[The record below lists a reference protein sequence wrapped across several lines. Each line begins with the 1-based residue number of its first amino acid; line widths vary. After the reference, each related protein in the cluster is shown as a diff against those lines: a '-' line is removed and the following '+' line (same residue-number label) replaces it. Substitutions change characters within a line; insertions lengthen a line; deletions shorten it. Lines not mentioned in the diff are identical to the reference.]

1 MGICLFLSL
10 IPTVVYFMI
19 PKRVFQKF
27 EAIIEPFEEVDIGV
41 PPSGAVAFIWHYVR
55 QAKWVFAAV
64 VVFGGLVALLEAATF
79 YFIGLI
85 VDLLSGIEPS
95 DGWSGLIEA
104 HGFELSMMLLVTL
117 FLRVVVATGGA
128 ILEEQII
135 IPGFFNRV
143 RWQAHR
149 HISRQNLPF
158 FQDDFA
164 GRIATKVMQSG
175 QATGDLMITAL
186 QVVWFIVIYAITTMT
201 MVASLD
207 WRLSVIV
214 GLWIAVFCILA
225 RYFVPRVRKSA
236 REMAE
241 MSSMLNGRVT
251 DSYANIQTLKLFAT
265 DEQNDHFLKDG
276 LKIFIA
282 SMVKFTRNITAV
294 RFSLALL
301 SGVMISLIGAMSIDL
316 WLAGSITIGEV
327 AFSLALVLRLSLLL
341 GRLMT
346 QLNALMRNYGTIQN
360 SAELISRPIGLTD
373 KDGAPSLVI
382 ENAGIKFDNI
392 SFNYHKNKSVIKNLE
407 LDIKPGE
414 KIGLVGP
421 SGAGKSTLV
430 NLLLRFYDVDSGKL
444 TIDGQDLKDITQS
457 SLRSQIGVVTQDT
470 ALLHRSVRDN
480 ILFGNNDATS
490 EQLNHAIES
499 SQAID
504 FISELED
511 FKGRKGLDAFAGERG
526 VKLSGGQR
534 QRIAIARVVL
544 KDAPILVLDEATSAL
559 DSEVEAVIQVHLEEL
574 MNGKTVIAVA
584 HRLSTIAKLDRL
596 VVLDGGQ
603 IVEEGSHKELLL
615 KKGLYARLWERQS
628 GGFLASDVH

>member
-1 MGICLFLSL
+1 MILKQFFQRLESL
-10 IPTVVYFMI
+10 
-19 PKRVFQKF
+19 
-27 EAIIEPFEEVDIGV
+27 IEPFEEVKGD
-41 PPSGAVAFIWHYVR
+41 PPPPKALAFVWHFVR
-55 QAKWVFAAV
+55 QAKWAFVIMAV
-64 VVFGGLVALLEAATF
+64 LGGLVALLEAATF

-85 VDLLSGIEPS
+85 VDLLSQVEQSG
-95 DGWSGLIEA
+95 GWSGLIEA
-104 HGFELSMMLLVTL
+104 YGLELSFMLLVVL
-117 FLRVVVATGGA
+117 FLRLVVTTSSA
-128 ILEEQII
+128 IMEEQIV

-149 HISRQNLPF
+149 QISRQNLPF

-164 GRIATKVMQSG
+164 GRIATKIMQSG

-207 WRLSVIV
+207 WRLSVLV
-214 GLWIAVFCILA
+214 GVWIAIFICLA
-225 RYFVPRVRKSA
+225 RFFVPRVRKSA
-236 REMAE
+236 RNMAE

-276 LKIFIA
+276 IKIFIA
-282 SMVKFTRNITAV
+282 SLVKFTRNITLV

-301 SGVMISLIGAMSIDL
+301 SGIMISLIAAMSIDL

-360 SAELISRPIGLTD
+360 SAELISKPIGLIDTAD
-373 KDGAPSLVI
+373 AGSLSIKD
-382 ENAGIKFDNI
+382 AGITFENV
-392 SFNYHKNKSVIKNLE
+392 SFNYHKSKSIIQDLSLVV
-407 LDIKPGE
+407 KPGE
-414 KIGLVGP
+414 KVGLVGP

-430 NLLLRFYDVDSGKL
+430 NLLLRFYDVDHGAIK
-444 TIDGQDLKDITQS
+444 IDGQNLKDVTQT

-470 ALLHRSVRDN
+470 ALLHRSLRDN
-480 ILFGNNDATS
+480 ILFGNHEATH
-490 EQLNHAIES
+490 EELQHAIKS
-499 SQAID
+499 AQAD
-504 FISELED
+504 EFIAELED

-544 KDAPILVLDEATSAL
+544 KNAPILVLDEATSAL
-559 DSEVEAVIQVHLEEL
+559 DSEVEAIIQAHLEKL
-574 MNGKTVIAVA
+574 MQGKTVIAIA

-596 VVLDGGQ
+596 VVLDAGR
-603 IVEEGSHKELLL
+603 IVEQGSHDELLL
-615 KKGLYARLWERQS
+615 GNGLYRRLWDRQS
-628 GGFLASDVH
+628 GGFLASDTRQS

>member
-1 MGICLFLSL
+1 
-10 IPTVVYFMI
+10 MI
-19 PKRVFQKF
+19 PKRIFQKF
-27 EAIIEPFEEVDIGV
+27 EAMIDPFEEEGGDP
-41 PPSGAVAFIWHYVR
+41 PPSKALAFVWFFVR
-55 QAKWVFAAV
+55 QAKWAFAAM
-64 VVFGGLVALLEAATF
+64 VVFGGFVALLEAATF

-95 DGWSGLIEA
+95 AGWDGLIDA
-104 HGFELSMMLLVTL
+104 HGFTLSLMLFVTL
-117 FLRVVVATGGA
+117 FLRVIVTTGGA

-164 GRIATKVMQSG
+164 GRIATKIMQSG

-186 QVVWFIVIYAITTMT
+186 QVVLFIVIYAITTMT

-207 WRLSVIV
+207 WRLSALV
-214 GLWIAVFCILA
+214 GGWIAVFICLA

-241 MSSMLNGRVT
+241 SGSMLNGRVT

-276 LKIFIA
+276 VKIFIA
-282 SMVKFTRNITAV
+282 SLVKFTRNITLV
-294 RFSLALL
+294 RFSLSLL
-301 SGVMISLIGAMSIDL
+301 SGIMISLIGILTIDL
-316 WLAGSITIGEV
+316 WLSNSITIGEV
-327 AFSLALVLRLSLLL
+327 AFSLALVLRLSLLM

-373 KDGAPSLVI
+373 KDDASRLVI
-382 ENAGIKFDNI
+382 NNASIKFDNI
-392 SFNYHKNKSVIKNLE
+392 GFNYHKSKSIIHGLS
-407 LDIKPGE
+407 LDIKAGE
-414 KIGLVGP
+414 KVGLVGP

-430 NLLLRFYDVDSGKL
+430 NLLLRFYDVDSG
-444 TIDGQDLKDITQS
+444 TIEIDGQNLKDVTQS

-470 ALLHRSVRDN
+470 ALLHRSIRDN
-480 ILFGNNDATS
+480 ILFGNSDATD
-490 EQLNHAIES
+490 EELHRAIENA
-499 SQAID
+499 QASE
-504 FISELED
+504 FIAELED
-511 FKGRKGLDAFAGERG
+511 FKERKGLDAFAGERG

-544 KDAPILVLDEATSAL
+544 KNAPILVLDEATSAL
-559 DSEVEAVIQVHLEEL
+559 DSEVEAVIQAHLEKL
-574 MNGKTVIAVA
+574 MQGKTVIAIA

-596 VVLDGGQ
+596 VVLEGGR
-603 IVEEGSHKELLL
+603 IVEQGTHDELLL
-615 KKGLYARLWERQS
+615 KKGLYTRLWDRQS
-628 GGFLASDVH
+628 GGFLASENI

>member
-1 MGICLFLSL
+1 
-10 IPTVVYFMI
+10 MI
-19 PKRVFQKF
+19 PKYIFQKF
-27 EAIIEPFEEVDIGV
+27 EAIIEPFKNVDNGL
-41 PPSGAVAFIWHYVR
+41 PPSNASAFVWHYVR
-55 QAKWVFAAV
+55 QAKWVFAGM

-85 VDLLSGIEPS
+85 VDLLSGLEPS
-95 DGWSGLIEA
+95 AGWRGLIEA
-104 HGFELSMMLLVTL
+104 HGFELSLMLFVTL
-117 FLRVVVATGGA
+117 FLRVVVTTGGA

-186 QVVWFIVIYAITTMT
+186 QVVLFIVIYAITTMS

-207 WRLSVIV
+207 WQLSALV
-214 GLWIAVFCILA
+214 GLWIVVFGCLA
-225 RYFVPRVRKSA
+225 RYFVPRVRRSA

-241 MSSMLNGRVT
+241 MGSMLNGRFT

-276 LKIFIA
+276 IKTFIA
-282 SMVKFTRNITAV
+282 SLIKFTRNITAV
-294 RFSLALL
+294 RFSLSLL
-301 SGVMISLIGAMSIDL
+301 SGIMISMIGAMSIDL
-316 WLAGSITIGEV
+316 WLSGSITIGEV

-360 SAELISRPIGLTD
+360 SAELISRPIGLAD
-373 KDGAPSLVI
+373 KDDASELSITDAHINFEDVC
-382 ENAGIKFDNI
+382 
-392 SFNYHKNKSVIKNLE
+392 FNYQKSKSVIHDLS

-414 KIGLVGP
+414 KVGLVGP

-430 NLLLRFYDVDSGKL
+430 NLLLRFYDVDSGTIK
-444 TIDGQDLKDITQS
+444 IDGQDLRDVTQS

-470 ALLHRSVRDN
+470 ALLHRSIRDN
-480 ILFGNNDATS
+480 ILFGNTNASPD
-490 EQLNHAIES
+490 ELQHAIER
-499 SQAID
+499 SQASE

-544 KDAPILVLDEATSAL
+544 KNAPILILDEATSAL
-559 DSEVEAVIQVHLEEL
+559 DSEVEAIIQTHLEKL
-574 MNGKTVIAVA
+574 MSGKTVIAIA

-596 VVLDGGQ
+596 VVLDGGC
-603 IVEEGSHKELLL
+603 IVEQGSHDELLL
-615 KKGLYARLWERQS
+615 NKGLYTRLWERQS
-628 GGFLASDVH
+628 GGFLASETL